1 MQPQLFA
8 SVSGMDRDEGATLC
22 FVLAI
27 LGVTIVAITKL
38 VSDHLRKGQLND
50 MEATLK
56 MEMIQR
62 GMSAG
67 DIKQVLEAKMG
78 ASKNLSLEKLGDAGF
93 GLVGRA
99 VDHALDLEEIVRQ
112 KKAKKAEIPEH

>member
-8 SVSGMDRDEGATLC
+8 AALNSDEAVVLC
-22 FVLAI
+22 VVFAI
-27 LGVTIVAITKL
+27 IGGVIVGVTKL
-38 VSDHLRKGQLND
+38 VSDHFRKVQRDD

-67 DIKQVLEAKMG
+67 DVKQVLEAKIG
-78 ASKNLSLEKLGDAGF
+78 ASKSISLVDLGDAGF

-99 VDHALDLEEIVRQ
+99 VEHALDLEEMVRQ